1 MLYQLY
7 MSYCD
12 GKTITARKSELGK
25 HLLQSSGLFE
35 SINKVLDLKHPE
47 ISQEDYNPV
56 ENVSR
61 LFENTQV
68 TLNLNP
74 TLALHENFHL
84 HFLNKAFNKVN
95 KTKL

>member
-1 MLYQLY
+1 

-25 HLLQSSGLFE
+25 HLLQSNGFFE

-47 ISQEDYNPV
+47 ISQEVYNPV

-61 LFENTQV
+61 LFEKHPSNIKIKSNIST
-68 TLNLNP
+68 T
-74 TLALHENFHL
+74 
-84 HFLNKAFNKVN
+84 
-95 KTKL
+95 

>member
-1 MLYQLY
+1 

-25 HLLQSSGLFE
+25 HLLQSNGFFE

-61 LFENTQV
+61 LFEKHPSNIKIKSNISNTWKFSF
-68 TLNLNP
+68 
-74 TLALHENFHL
+74 EF
-84 HFLNKAFNKVN
+84 F
-95 KTKL
+95 